1 VRLAST
7 GTRNVYQVDADA
19 DADADAD
26 VAMRMRIPLCADD
39 PVG

>member
-1 VRLAST
+1 VRLAGA